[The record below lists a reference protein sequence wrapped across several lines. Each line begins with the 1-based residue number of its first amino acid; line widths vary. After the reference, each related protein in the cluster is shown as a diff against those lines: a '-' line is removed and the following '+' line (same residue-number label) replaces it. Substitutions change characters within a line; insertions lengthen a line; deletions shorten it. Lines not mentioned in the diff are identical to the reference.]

1 MLVVAAADACIVVVE
16 VVVVVVVAVA
26 DAGTAA
32 TNPDLELLSRV
43 DGDDLAILSPAAT
56 VARMGVVTLVR
67 VELFLLLF

>member
-1 MLVVAAADACIVVVE
+1 MLIVVAADACIVVVE
-16 VVVVVVVAVA
+16 VVVVVVAVA